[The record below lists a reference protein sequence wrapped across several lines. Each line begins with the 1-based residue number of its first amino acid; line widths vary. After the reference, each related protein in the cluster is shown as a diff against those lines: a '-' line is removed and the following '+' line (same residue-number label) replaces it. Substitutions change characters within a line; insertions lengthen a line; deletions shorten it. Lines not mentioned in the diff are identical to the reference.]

1 MINYIK
7 GELTD
12 IEDGFI
18 IVEAAGVGYGIF
30 VPATVIGELPPIGTE
45 VKIHTFYSVKEDGQS
60 LFGFLYKEDREI
72 FRLLI
77 SVSGIGPKGAIAILS
92 VLRPDELRMAI
103 ITGDAKSISQAQGIG
118 KRTAERVILELKD
131 KIGSLAE
138 DFVNAAGA
146 SGSAAAGRTHGT
158 AAFSAGPVSEAID
171 ALTVL
176 GYSRMEAGRA
186 VSQVMIDESM
196 TTEDVLKLAL
206 KNINK

>member
-7 GELTD
+7 GILSEV
-12 IEDGFI
+12 EDGFI
-18 IVEAAGVGYGIF
+18 VVEAHGVGYGIG
-30 VPATVIGELPPIGTE
+30 VPATVLSELPPKGTE
-45 VKIHTFYSVKEDGQS
+45 VKIYTYYSVKEDGQS

-72 FRLLI
+72 FKNLI

-92 VLRPDELRMAI
+92 VLRPDDLRMAI

-131 KIGSLAE
+131 KIGSFAE
-138 DFVNAAGA
+138 SFVNGT
-146 SGSAAAGRTHGT
+146 GDVIRGTAAAGTQ

-186 VSQVMIDESM
+186 VGAVSITEDM

-206 KNINK
+206 KNLK